1 MDAAPAIRHHSW
13 TASTPVRSV
22 NPPLGSRPH
31 YDATL
36 HNDVPFFVSSLRR
49 KLRLPTPMRSANGLT
64 GFLPSLLLLNL
75 PCRPKIDRHISAHSA
90 NSRNLPRDP
99 IPKLESSVSPVSD
112 THFSKP
118 PIMKTAS
125 STPPH
130 LRSSKPQG
138 TMETSV
144 KRGPGKGCIPTLD
157 ARLSRLE
164 NLLGE
169 ALPHA
174 SHILNPA
181 KHAAGLANQSP
192 TTGQGWKSYPSQ
204 IPSVGARTKMGS
216 RESPLQLPEDPLLDG
231 AMEDALLA
239 GQPIHERYSYGHP
252 TIHTQKGNITTAR
265 LFLES
270 HRK

>member
-36 HNDVPFFVSSLRR
+36 HNDVPCENCDYQHRCVRPTDSLGSCHRCSS
-49 KLRLPTPMRSANGLT
+49 
-64 GFLPSLLLLNL
+64 LNL